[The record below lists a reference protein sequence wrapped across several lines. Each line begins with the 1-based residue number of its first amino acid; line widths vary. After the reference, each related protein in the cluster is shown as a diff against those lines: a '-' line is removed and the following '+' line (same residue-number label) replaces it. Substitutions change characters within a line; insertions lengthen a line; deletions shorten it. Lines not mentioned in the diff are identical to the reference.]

1 MIKIYGMITCP
12 DCSYLMDQIAGLKD
26 KYEYVEIGEHV
37 LKMKEFLR
45 LRDSDENVEI
55 FKDVKE
61 AGNEFIFPI
70 INKHNLENYRDYKN
84 WEFINEGNGNL
95 RLKFSEYLDP
105 SDAGLEANPR

>member
-61 AGNEFIFPI
+61 AGGVGIPCFV
-70 INKHNLENYRDYKN
+70 LEDGR
-84 WEFINEGNGNL
+84 I
-95 RLKFSEYLDP
+95 SLDP
-105 SDAGLEANPR
+105 SVAGLEANPR

>member
-61 AGNEFIFPI
+61 AGGVGIPCFV
-70 INKHNLENYRDYKN
+70 LENGR
-84 WEFINEGNGNL
+84 I
-95 RLKFSEYLDP
+95 SLDP
-105 SDAGLEANPR
+105 SDVGLEANPR

>member
-12 DCSYLMDQIAGLKD
+12 DCSYLLDQISGLED
-26 KYEYVEIGEHV
+26 KYEYIEIGEHV

-45 LRDSDENVEI
+45 IRDSKDNAEI

-61 AGNEFIFPI
+61 AGGVGIPCFV
-70 INKHNLENYRDYKN
+70 LEDGRISLN
-84 WEFINEGNGNL
+84 
-95 RLKFSEYLDP
+95 P

>member
-12 DCSYLMDQIAGLKD
+12 DCSYLLDQISGLED
-26 KYEYVEIGEHV
+26 EYEYIEIGEHV

-45 LRDSDENVEI
+45 IRDSEDNVEI

-61 AGNEFIFPI
+61 AGGVGIPCFV
-70 INKHNLENYRDYKN
+70 LEDGLISLN
-84 WEFINEGNGNL
+84 
-95 RLKFSEYLDP
+95 P

>member
-45 LRDSDENVEI
+45 LRDSDENVES

-61 AGNEFIFPI
+61 AGGVGIPCFV
-70 INKHNLENYRDYKN
+70 LENGTITFN
-84 WEFINEGNGNL
+84 PEEV
-95 RLKFSEYLDP
+95 
-105 SDAGLEANPR
+105 GLEASQL

>member
-61 AGNEFIFPI
+61 AGGVGIPCFV
-70 INKHNLENYRDYKN
+70 LEDGR
-84 WEFINEGNGNL
+84 I
-95 RLKFSEYLDP
+95 SLDP
-105 SDAGLEANPR
+105 NVAGLEANPR

>member
-45 LRDSDENVEI
+45 LWDSDENVEI

-61 AGNEFIFPI
+61 AGGVGIPCFV
-70 INKHNLENYRDYKN
+70 LENGRISLN
-84 WEFINEGNGNL
+84 
-95 RLKFSEYLDP
+95 P

>member
-55 FKDVKE
+55 FKDIKATGGV
-61 AGNEFIFPI
+61 GIPCFV
-70 INKHNLENYRDYKN
+70 LEDGR
-84 WEFINEGNGNL
+84 I
-95 RLKFSEYLDP
+95 SLDP

>member
-61 AGNEFIFPI
+61 AGGVGIPCFV
-70 INKHNLENYRDYKN
+70 LENGTITFN
-84 WEFINEGNGNL
+84 PEEV
-95 RLKFSEYLDP
+95 
-105 SDAGLEANPR
+105 GLEASQL

>member
-12 DCSYLMDQIAGLKD
+12 DCSYLLDQISGLED
-26 KYEYVEIGEHV
+26 EYEYIEIGEHV

-61 AGNEFIFPI
+61 AGGVGIPCFV
-70 INKHNLENYRDYKN
+70 LEDGLISLN
-84 WEFINEGNGNL
+84 
-95 RLKFSEYLDP
+95 P